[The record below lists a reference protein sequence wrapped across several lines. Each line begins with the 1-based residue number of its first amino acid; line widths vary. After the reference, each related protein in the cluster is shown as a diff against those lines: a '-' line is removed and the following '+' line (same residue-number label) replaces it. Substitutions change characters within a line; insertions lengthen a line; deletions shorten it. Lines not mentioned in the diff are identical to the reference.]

1 MVEIGVEDL
10 MGLLDFEKP
19 VVRGPVKN
27 LYPLFDITDEVFT
40 VGSFTKTTTFVR
52 DRYVTPAGQNLEF
65 DVEEIFAPPGMNR
78 ERPVVRGPVSAGST
92 VEIYIGGKN
101 PEGGDTLRLIEIVA
115 NPIVSDFS
123 ADVTYGKV
131 PLVVSF
137 TDESLNNPTSWLW
150 NFGDGTTS
158 GMQNPVHVYFNT
170 GQYSVSLTAI
180 NDESIDFTLKT
191 DYIFAYRRIDFF
203 IISY

>member
-1 MVEIGVEDL
+1 
-10 MGLLDFEKP
+10 
-19 VVRGPVKN
+19 
-27 LYPLFDITDEVFT
+27 
-40 VGSFTKTTTFVR
+40 
-52 DRYVTPAGQNLEF
+52 
-65 DVEEIFAPPGMNR
+65 
-78 ERPVVRGPVSAGST
+78 VSAGST